1 MGLTDVIQRMWNST
15 TRFTKNALVTST
27 ILAGSLFAQQA
38 YAQDT
43 KQKEEAE
50 VSISDDQETVEQKL
64 KLIYGKV
71 QADAE
76 GTPSRNTFHG
86 SAELKFGIGDFRPV
100 VYAEARKDVFDQDP
114 EDLEYTGGELGLG
127 LGLFVVK
134 NDKTEWY
141 IEPIVSFGT
150 GKYENAID
158 LDIDTVGIGVKA
170 GVADKKNGTKFIVTY
185 MKRFGDYDGELL
197 SGFKLDGKVDM
208 QYVAAD
214 FTHRISGKGKKSA
227 GEMSELDKLVQGA
240 EFAES
245 VYFLAG
251 AYWKDDKFKDFL
263 TEDGYGVR
271 LGIEYVRNWKENGK
285 GSTLRITPQI
295 LIEKISAENEIAS
308 RKVDATRIRPHVYSE
323 LEIGSGWVV
332 SNRIGFEFFER
343 EIKATAG
350 NTNEDKDGLYWLIS
364 LGKRF

>member
-1 MGLTDVIQRMWNST
+1 MGLTDVIQGMWNST
-15 TRFTKNALVTST
+15 SRFTKKALVTGT

-43 KQKEEAE
+43 KQKEDAE

-86 SAELKFGIGDFRPV
+86 SAELKLGIGDFRPV
-100 VYAEARKDVFDQDP
+100 VYAEARRDVFDQDP

-127 LGLFVVK
+127 LGLFLVK
-134 NDKTEWY
+134 NNKTELY
-141 IEPIVSFGT
+141 IEPIVNFGT

-158 LDIDTVGIGVKA
+158 LDVDTVGVGVKA
-170 GVADKKNGTKFIVTY
+170 GVADKKSGTKFIVTY
-185 MKRFGDYDGELL
+185 VNRFGDYDGELL
-197 SGFKLDGKVDM
+197 SGFKLNGKVDM

-214 FTHRISGKGKKSA
+214 FTHRLSGKAKKSA
-227 GEMSELDKLVQGA
+227 GEASELDKLVQGE

-245 VYFLAG
+245 LYLLAG
-251 AYWKDDKFKDFL
+251 AYWKNDELKNFL

-285 GSTLRITPQI
+285 GSTLRVTPQI
-295 LIEKISAENEIAS
+295 LIEKIHAENEIAS
-308 RKVDATRIRPHVYSE
+308 RKVDATRIRPHVYGE
-323 LEIGSGWVV
+323 LEIGGGWVLGGK
-332 SNRIGFEFFER
+332 IGYEIFTR
-343 EIKATAG
+343 ETTGTGI
-350 NTNEDKDGLYWLIS
+350 NTKEDKDGLYWLIS